1 MLDGEDNQ
9 MGWLRKKGKQLG
21 RGIKSIFAGVGKA
34 FNKVFGGLFKKLG
47 PIGSIALMFLLPG
60 IGQMFTQGLSW
71 LQGGFSSLAGGG
83 TWGSAAATTAAGTAA
98 TATGVGTATT
108 WRTVVGK
115 MGETIFGQAGSIGG
129 KFAPAGTT
137 STLTGGSAA
146 AGGVQWT
153 GKAIAE
159 RGLLGNIGAVQS
171 TITGA
176 ISNGIKAI
184 PGVGDAYQGFEDW
197 LNTTRSELV
206 GERGVSQR
214 WKTQQADNI
223 ITDEFELADTQA
235 AAYESGP
242 GKIKT
247 DALEK
252 LRKHNVAQ
260 QNIRY
265 VESPGAPFWR
275 DDRTLIDDPLGTI
288 DVTTGKPL
296 QVSNIASADIGQQ
309 IMGEKDWKTFSTR
322 YGVNPTGTYGEASL
336 RAVGRSALGRGAGK
350 FGTMIG
356 GQIASSYISDALAD
370 PMSRPGIV
378 VSGGETESPQGMY
391 IQNLVDY
398 QSQGYTG
405 KGDLNSLYYA
415 PFYDNTSIAYQTL
428 FQQAYANDPY
438 GIEQSL
444 MRAGIGNR

>member
-115 MGETIFGQAGSIGG
+115 MGETIFGQAGSMSTLSG
-129 KFAPAGTT
+129 ATTAAGTPT
-137 STLTGGSAA
+137 FTGVSWAKGD
-146 AGGVQWT
+146 
-153 GKAIAE
+153 IAK

-184 PGVGDAYQGFEDW
+184 PGVGDTYQGFEDW

-252 LRKHNVAQ
+252 LRKHNVGLQSQ
-260 QNIRY
+260 QTMRY

-405 KGDLNSLYYA
+405 KGDLNSLYYS

-428 FQQAYANDPY
+428 FQTAYANDPY

>member
-1 MLDGEDNQ
+1 MVSLKNITKVISLIITFNILLFAQDDFGDDFGDEETTDSNE
-9 MGWLRKKGKQLG
+9 QLMNISGTITDAGSG
-21 RGIKSIFAGVGKA
+21 RA
-34 FNKVFGGLFKKLG
+34 
-47 PIGSIALMFLLPG
+47 
-60 IGQMFTQGLSW
+60 
-71 LQGGFSSLAGGG
+71 LAGANIIVDG
-83 TWGSAAATTAAGTAA
+83 TELGAAA
-98 TATGVGTATT
+98 
-108 WRTVVGK
+108 
-115 MGETIFGQAGSIGG
+115 
-129 KFAPAGTT
+129 
-137 STLTGGSAA
+137 
-146 AGGVQWT
+146 
-153 GKAIAE
+153 
-159 RGLLGNIGAVQS
+159 
-171 TITGA
+171 
-176 ISNGIKAI
+176 
-184 PGVGDAYQGFEDW
+184 D
-197 LNTTRSELV
+197 
-206 GERGVSQR
+206 
-214 WKTQQADNI
+214 
-223 ITDEFELADTQA
+223 
-235 AAYESGP
+235 ESGP

>member
-1 MLDGEDNQ
+1 
-9 MGWLRKKGKQLG
+9 MGWIRKKAKQIGK
-21 RGIKSIFAGVGKA
+21 GIKSVFKGVGKA

-47 PIGSIALMFLLPG
+47 PIGSIALMFFLPG
-60 IGQMFTQGLSW
+60 IGQLFSQGLSW
-71 LQGGFSSLAGGG
+71 LQGGFSSLASGS
-83 TWGSAAATTAAGTAA
+83 TWAAGTAGA
-98 TATGVGTATT
+98 GAAGTAGAGAAAAGTAGAGAAGAGTATT
-108 WRTVVGK
+108 WKQAVGK
-115 MGETIFGQAGSIGG
+115 IGETIFGQAGSITG
-129 KFAPAGTT
+129 AT

-391 IQNLVDY
+391 IQNLADY
-398 QSQGYTG
+398 RSQGYTG

>member
-1 MLDGEDNQ
+1 

-21 RGIKSIFAGVGKA
+21 RGIKKVFKGVGKA

-60 IGQMFTQGLSW
+60 IGQMFTQGLSR
-71 LQGGFSSLAGGG
+71 LQTGFTNLAGGG
-83 TWGSAAATTAAGTAA
+83 TWGTAAQTTAAGTAA

-108 WRTVVGK
+108 WKQAVGNI
-115 MGETIFGQAGSIGG
+115 GEAIFGEAGSM
-129 KFAPAGTT
+129 
-137 STLTGGSAA
+137 STLTTGEAA
-146 AGGVQWT
+146 TGGVSWAK
-153 GKAIAE
+153 GDIAE
-159 RGLLGNIGAVQS
+159 RGLFGNIGAVQN

-176 ISNGIKAI
+176 VSNGLRAI

-206 GERGVSQR
+206 GKRGVSPR
-214 WKTQQADNI
+214 WQTQQDQQIKDI
-223 ITDEFELADTQA
+223 ITDEYELADIQA
-235 AAYESGP
+235 TAYESAP
-242 GKIKT
+242 GKLKT
-247 DALEK
+247 EALEK
-252 LRKHNVAQ
+252 LRKHSVGLQSQ
-260 QNIRY
+260 QTMRY

-288 DVTTGKPL
+288 DPATGEVIK
-296 QVSNIASADIGQQ
+296 VSNIASADIGQQ
-309 IMGEKDWKTFSTR
+309 IMGEKDWKTFSTK

-356 GQIASSYISDALAD
+356 GQVVSSYISDALAD

-378 VSGGETESPQGMY
+378 VSGGETESPQGMF

-438 GIEQSL
+438 GVEQSL